1 MESPENNEN
10 KKEIESLMVQVKQ
23 LESENQ
29 NLYSQII
36 KMSSKKNSQSLE
48 YYVRLRKDLIS
59 EQSKLSQRLSELNS
73 EKEKENLKIKEQ
85 MNYLKTKI
93 LELNQENKL
102 LKSKIEENKKEHEK
116 KSEIA
121 SKRKVELRN
130 EIDPKKIEELE
141 SEVNNLMNTLNEKEI
156 IVQN

>member
-73 EKEKENLKIKEQ
+73 EKEKENLKIILNIVFK
-85 MNYLKTKI
+85 NIKI
-93 LELNQENKL
+93 LIIL
-102 LKSKIEENKKEHEK
+102 LIN
-116 KSEIA
+116 
-121 SKRKVELRN
+121 
-130 EIDPKKIEELE
+130 
-141 SEVNNLMNTLNEKEI
+141 NNLHFKKLI
-156 IVQN
+156 IINF

>member
-1 MESPENNEN
+1 
-10 KKEIESLMVQVKQ
+10 
-23 LESENQ
+23 
-29 NLYSQII
+29 
-36 KMSSKKNSQSLE
+36 
-48 YYVRLRKDLIS
+48 
-59 EQSKLSQRLSELNS
+59 
-73 EKEKENLKIKEQ
+73 

-156 IVQN
+156 VVQNTERENR

>member
-121 SKRKVELRN
+121 SKRKVE
-130 EIDPKKIEELE
+130 
-141 SEVNNLMNTLNEKEI
+141 
-156 IVQN
+156 